1 MGCVCNLLGGGAHH
15 PAAPVDTV
23 PDVYYDEY
31 ITSRPKREP
40 RRRQFEPPD
49 IGEPLDHFV
58 SGFEWSIPTRIGLVD
73 FDFLEMPAGELERM
87 LCYSVAQPLRRVYA
101 GPGLLEDFLK
111 LEVASDVAILAY
123 ARRWGP
129 LWLCPVHSLP
139 WRHDPDCQ
147 ASVSDWQRDED
158 EVELTDEE
166 LDRLRP
172 EDLPEDISQTW
183 YDELLSGWRDLS
195 RQARATIRLAR
206 RLHDGKLGDQADWD
220 ALPFLQQLLVRPVVP
235 RQGDPFATLE
245 DFPDT
250 TELGQ
255 VEGGGAET
263 DVTVHSVDDSSDSSD
278 DLDPDPDEPY
288 RRRLAALGRRRMAN
302 SIEFQRQLL
311 GEVLNYWLELAGV
324 RPRLDWRSAKPAVQ
338 LGGYGLIGALAVQ
351 LLFDCSRTDGL
362 AVCTSCGTPFLPGPR
377 RPRRDRNIYCSDCGI
392 KAASRDA
399 ATRYRQTKKYRA
411 TYDSWLQKRRGSS
424 I

>member
-1 MGCVCNLLGGGAHH
+1 M
-15 PAAPVDTV
+15 
-23 PDVYYDEY
+23 
-31 ITSRPKREP
+31 TSNREIP
-40 RRRQFEPPD
+40 SYRRRVDSFD
-49 IGEPLDHFV
+49 TGEVLDHFV
-58 SGFEWSIPTRIGLVD
+58 SGFEWAIPTRIELLD
-73 FDFLEMPAGELERM
+73 FDFLEMPAGELEGM
-87 LCYSVAQPLRRVYA
+87 LYYSVAQPLRRVHA

-111 LEVASDVAILAY
+111 LEMATDAAILAY

-139 WRHDPDCQ
+139 WRHDPECQ
-147 ASVSDWQRDED
+147 PSISDWQPDEE
-158 EVELTDEE
+158 EVELTDAE

-183 YDELLSGWRDLS
+183 YDELLSGWRALS

-206 RLHDGKLGDQADWD
+206 RLHDGKLGQQADWD
-220 ALPFLQQLLVRPVVP
+220 ALPFLQQPLVRLVVP
-235 RQGDPFATLE
+235 RQGDPFATVE
-245 DFPDT
+245 DIPDAT
-250 TELGQ
+250 QLGE
-255 VEGGGAET
+255 VNDDAGG
-263 DVTVHSVDDSSDSSD
+263 SSE
-278 DLDPDPDEPY
+278 DLDSDPDEPY

-302 SIEFQRQLL
+302 SAEFQRRLL

-324 RPRLDWRSAKPAVQ
+324 RPRLDWSTLKPAVQ

-392 KAASRDA
+392 KAATRDA
-399 ATRYRQTKKYRA
+399 AARYRQTKKYRE
-411 TYDSWLQKRRGSS
+411 TYQKWSEERRSRPA
-424 I
+424 